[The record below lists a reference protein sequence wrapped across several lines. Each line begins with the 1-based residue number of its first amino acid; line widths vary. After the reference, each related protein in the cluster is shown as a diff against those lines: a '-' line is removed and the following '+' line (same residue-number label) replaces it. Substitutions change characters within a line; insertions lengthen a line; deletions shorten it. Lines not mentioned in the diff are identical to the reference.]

1 VGAIMQD
8 GLREIAS
15 THDDVTDVRGLG
27 LMLAIELKTP
37 ELAGRLVQAAFE
49 RGLLLLTAGTRAVR
63 ISPPLVIDPE
73 EAATGL
79 EIIASALG

>member
-1 VGAIMQD
+1 
-8 GLREIAS
+8 
-15 THDDVTDVRGLG
+15 
-27 LMLAIELKTP
+27 MLALELKTP
-37 ELAGRLVQAAFE
+37 DHAAKLVQSAFE

-79 EIIASALG
+79 EIIASALD